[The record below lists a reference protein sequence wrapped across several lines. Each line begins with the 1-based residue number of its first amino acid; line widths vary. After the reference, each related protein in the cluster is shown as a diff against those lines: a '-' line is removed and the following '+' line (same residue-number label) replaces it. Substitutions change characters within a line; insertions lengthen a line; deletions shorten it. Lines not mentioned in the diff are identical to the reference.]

1 MASLFNDSDLTYMSK
16 TLHLHSTVTDSP
28 CSVGVEFCVAL
39 SVMNEFYTSLCEF
52 TELRKFLVG
61 LQFLFILLA

>member
-1 MASLFNDSDLTYMSK
+1 MASFFSDSDLTFMSK

-39 SVMNEFYTSLCEF
+39 SVMNEFYTSLCDF
-52 TELRKFLVG
+52 TEHRKLLVC